1 MCRRSSFYESDSDS
15 DEEIIRLL
23 QREMAARQPVEPVQ
37 VKPQPSKPVRVKQC
51 PGMSLKPSKPVRVK
65 PQWETPR
72 RESPAQLRVWND
84 VSDLFD
90 TSREVPMPQPD
101 MLAAYGKWLRSH
113 TVFTSIR
120 RKEKSNQRLTRKE
133 RLFKFSSLCALWVID
148 GLPEFESLTGRL
160 PDIASSEYE
169 LARLYKLRWKVFKE
183 AYLDLF
189 LFVKFTD
196 EERDLLAEVRPLAVF
211 ASRFEIFL
219 DGYERLQAT
228 VPRHGVPELPED
240 FTF

>member
-1 MCRRSSFYESDSDS
+1 MSRRSSFYESDSDS

-23 QREMAARQPVEPVQ
+23 QREMAARQPVEPVWETPQPVRRVQ
-37 VKPQPSKPVRVKQC
+37 VKPQPVRRVREMAARQPVE
-51 PGMSLKPSKPVRVK
+51 PL
-65 PQWETPR
+65 
-72 RESPAQLRVWND
+72 AQLRVWND